1 MKLEETLRNLYADW
15 VLSGADVTKFAEPH
29 RISVQDASDLLT
41 MGKKY
46 FDAYIGKESLSDEE
60 LQAGAD
66 FYDRI
71 TD

>member
-15 VLSGADVTKFAEPH
+15 VLSGADVTKFAKHH